1 MANPKGKKNLSLTG
15 NDTDVDRLRAAV
27 ESLKERRGLTTNTDV
42 VPVLVELIE
51 SDPGEGVQYPS
62 HIMDY
67 DRAIMDACRVIVSN
81 AHAMAHTAGMSR
93 QLAAATAG
101 TEEAERRMASEARR
115 AQDAEEAL
123 RKEQARTASLDAK
136 LHEANRT
143 IVELTRELD
152 EERARADRFAEDLHV
167 LATQGAAGR

>member
-15 NDTDVDRLRAAV
+15 NDADVDRLRAAV

-67 DRAIMDACRVIVSN
+67 DRAIMDAWCVF
-81 AHAMAHTAGMSR
+81 HAMVPPT
-93 QLAAATAG
+93 
-101 TEEAERRMASEARR
+101 
-115 AQDAEEAL
+115 
-123 RKEQARTASLDAK
+123 KK
-136 LHEANRT
+136 FK
-143 IVELTRELD
+143 RELGW
-152 EERARADRFAEDLHV
+152 R
-167 LATQGAAGR
+167 